1 MRLKILKL
9 GIVKSTNN
17 EAIKLI
23 KKNNLI
29 PSLIYTNNQTNGKG
43 TGGKKW
49 VSKKGN
55 LFISIYFEHNDKK
68 NKPEQISLL
77 NPAVIKNILKKYTN
91 FNIKIKWPNDLLIK
105 NKKICGILQEVITFK
120 SKKYLIIGI
129 GINTLH
135 APHGRNFKSI
145 SLNECSKNK
154 VNNLNILENIKKSY
168 EKLISDITRH
178 NINYLKK
185 NYYKI

>member
-17 EAIKLI
+17 EAVKLI
-23 KKNNLI
+23 KKNSLT

-43 TGGKKW
+43 TRGKKW

-91 FNIKIKWPNDLLIK
+91 FNIKIKWPNDLL
-105 NKKICGILQEVITFK
+105 VTFK

-135 APHGRNFKSI
+135 APYGRNFKSI

-154 VNNLNILENIKKSY
+154 VNNLNILKNIKKSY

-185 NYYKI
+185 SYYKI